1 MRRSK
6 MIKKDQGIVI
16 GLIAGFYDV
25 QTAND
30 IVRTRARG
38 VFRKNKLKPTVGDHV
53 NIQIDD
59 QGTNYLVEVLPRKN
73 LIGRPAL
80 ANVNHVLLVMSA
92 VQPDFSLQLL
102 DRFLTFFS
110 WQDVAVSIYLSKSD
124 LLSSSKLDKIHEDL
138 LYYND
143 IGYQIYYSKEEV
155 ANNLI
160 HEIANEKIWT
170 LAGQSGAGKSTLINS
185 LQSEV
190 KQETGA
196 ISNSLNR
203 GKHTTRTVNLFPL
216 GKGYLADT
224 PGFSAIDLTPIK
236 VKELCDYFIEF
247 KRASSNCKFRGCQH
261 LNEPGCEVKRLVE
274 AGEIKKSRYD
284 DYLLIRKEIENGRL
298 PEYLK

>member
-1 MRRSK
+1 

-59 QGTNYLVEVLPRKN
+59 QGTNYLVEILPRKN

-124 LLSSSKLDKIHEDL
+124 LLSSSKLNKIHEDL

-261 LNEPGCEVKRLVE
+261 LNEPSCEVKRLVE

>member
-1 MRRSK
+1 

-59 QGTNYLVEVLPRKN
+59 QGTNYLVEILPRKN

-102 DRFLTFFS
+102 DRFLIFFS

-124 LLSSSKLDKIHEDL
+124 LLSSSKLNKIHEDL

-224 PGFSAIDLTPIK
+224 PGFSAIDLTTIK

-261 LNEPGCEVKRLVE
+261 LNEPSCEVKRLVE